1 MTTKLVVAVPVADV
15 RREPDAASELVT
27 QALLNREVVVDG
39 EQGEWLHG
47 QLSDYSGWLHEA
59 NLEEPIVTGFCRVGE
74 GCGTALPLV
83 AVVQRPR
90 AQLFAA
96 AEGPE
101 TLEPIYLSTLLPVTD
116 LRFASRVEV
125 ALPGERR
132 GWLEREAVAVQL
144 AHEAFPRRPMTV
156 ALGYARELLG
166 TPYLWGG
173 TTCEGIDCSGLVQ
186 LCYRMAGYV
195 LPRDADQQYAFL
207 RRSVPL
213 TELRAGDLLFFGR
226 ERITH
231 VALALDERRFV
242 HAEGVEYHR
251 VVINSLE
258 PGDEDYN
265 ERLASCVWGVKRVVT
280 EDEQTEGRQPR
291 LE

>member
-39 EQGEWLHG
+39 EHGEWLHG
-47 QLSDYSGWLHEA
+47 QLSDYSGWLREA
-59 NLEEPIVTGFCRVGE
+59 DLEEPIVTGFCRVGE
-74 GCGTALPLV
+74 SCGTALPLV

-90 AQLFAA
+90 TQLLAG
-96 AEGPE
+96 AEGNE
-101 TLEPIYLSTLLPVTD
+101 VLEPIYLSTVLPVTD
-116 LRFASRVEV
+116 LRFAERVEV

-132 GWLEREAVAVQL
+132 AWVEREAVAVRL
-144 AHEAFPRRPMTV
+144 AHETFPRRPLTV
-156 ALGYARELLG
+156 ALEYARELLG

-186 LCYRMAGYV
+186 LCYRMAGYL

-213 TELRAGDLLFFGR
+213 AELRAGDLLFFGH

-231 VALALDERRFV
+231 VALALDERRFI
-242 HAEGVEYHR
+242 HAEGVEYNR

-265 ERLASCVWGVKRVVT
+265 ERLASCVWGVKRVVR
-280 EDEQTEGRQPR
+280 EDEQAEGPPDQA
-291 LE
+291 

>member
-15 RREPDAASELVT
+15 RREPDAAAELVT
-27 QALLNREVVVDG
+27 QALLNREVLVDG

-47 QLSDYSGWLHEA
+47 QLSDYSGWLRGVE
-59 NLEEPIVTGFCRVGE
+59 LEEPIKSGFCRVGE

-90 AQLFAA
+90 ARLLAA
-96 AEGPE
+96 AEGDE
-101 TLEPIYLSTLLPVTD
+101 TLGPAYLSTVLPLTD
-116 LRFASRVEV
+116 LRLAERVEV

-132 GWLEREAVAVQL
+132 AWLERETVAVEL
-144 AHEAFPRRPMTV
+144 AHEAFPRRPLRV
-156 ALGYARELLG
+156 VLEYARDLLG

-186 LCYRMAGYV
+186 LCYRMAGYA

-207 RRSVPL
+207 SHSVPL
-213 TELRAGDLLFFGR
+213 AELRAGDLLFFGR

-231 VALALDERRFV
+231 VALALDERRFI
-242 HAEGVEYHR
+242 HAEGVEYNR
-251 VVINSLE
+251 VVINSLQ

-265 ERLASCVWGVKRVVT
+265 ERLAGCIWGVKRVVAT
-280 EDEQTEGRQPR
+280 EDEGAGAASQT
-291 LE
+291 

>member
-27 QALLNREVVVDG
+27 QALLNREVLVDG

-47 QLSDYSGWLHEA
+47 QLSDYSGWLRSA
-59 NLEEPIVTGFCRVGE
+59 DLEEPIVTGFCRVGE

-90 AQLFAA
+90 TQLFAA
-96 AEGPE
+96 AEGPVS
-101 TLEPIYLSTLLPVTD
+101 LGPVYLSTVLPLTD

-132 GWLEREAVAVQL
+132 AWLERTAVAVHL
-144 AHEAFPRRPMTV
+144 AHEAFPRRPLRV
-156 ALGYARELLG
+156 ALEYACELLG

-186 LCYRMAGYV
+186 LCYRMAGYL

-207 RRSVPL
+207 QCSVPL
-213 TELRAGDLLFFGR
+213 AELRAGDLVFFGR

-231 VALALDERRFV
+231 VAMALDGRRFV
-242 HAEGVEYHR
+242 HAEGVEYNR
-251 VVINSLE
+251 VVINSLR

-280 EDEQTEGRQPR
+280 AEEGPEGPPDQA
-291 LE
+291 